1 MTTTST
7 TTTDNWLDEWHLWR
21 TERDAAATAPHGLAS
36 VTGTHWLDEEPQA
49 IDSLPGTW
57 AVVDGNAVGT
67 GPDHFQVTL
76 APGTKQDIGEL
87 SVAALARAG
96 QVAVRVFDPK
106 AATRLTLSGIAA
118 FDPDAAWVLDG
129 VLEPDEQELEFEHV
143 DGFVGSKGTA
153 TVRVTINGEP
163 RTLSAIAT
171 PDGGAQ
177 IVFADSTN
185 GTETQRFR
193 FLDVGPADTDGHVV
207 VDFNRAFLPPCTFT
221 DHYLCPLPP
230 QNNRFDFP
238 VRAGESVLIRTDAN

>member
-7 TTTDNWLDEWHLWR
+7 TTTDNWLEQWNLWR

-57 AVVDGNAVGT
+57 AAVDGNVVGT
-67 GPDHFQVTL
+67 GPDQFQVTL
-76 APGTKQDIGEL
+76 APGAKQDIGDL
-87 SVAALARAG
+87 SVAALVRAG
-96 QVAVRVFDPK
+96 KVAVRVFDPQ
-106 AATRLTLSGIAA
+106 ATTRATLSGIAA
-118 FDPDAAWVLDG
+118 FEPDESWVLDG
-129 VLEPDEQELEFEHV
+129 LLEPDDQELEIEHI
-143 DGFVGSKGTA
+143 DGFVGAKGTA
-153 TVRVTINGEP
+153 TVRVTINGEL
-163 RTLSAIAT
+163 RSLTGISS

-193 FLDVGPADTDGHVV
+193 FLNVAPADADGHVV

-230 QNNRFDFP
+230 QNNRLDFP